1 MGGEEIYGIMIKKGN
16 EMNYEDIRFKIGISF
31 SGKYREHYVEPV
43 CNALLRLG
51 YQKNEIFYDFWHE
64 SYLNGLHGDDK
75 LQQVFNKRCDC
86 VVVLLSP
93 DYREKNWTGHTEWP
107 AIKEIIRT
115 GEDEKLCLLG
125 INKVEIDKIDGL
137 YINQAIVKFIDSMR
151 PEDVADFI
159 NTKYLQIAG
168 QRKADKGFRY
178 TYNVLEETRFFIEEL
193 SSLTVEVSK
202 GNKINI
208 IEQLKDTPR
217 EGKRIRLAKL
227 KDTIIK
233 PRSVFDHMIS
243 LAYLADIIGPFTME
257 KRWNASEMA
266 RLIAYHEIAE
276 AIIGDIASHTVDEPV
291 IKGPDR
297 VKMPD
302 REIIVNKFI
311 SLYADEKQKESIG
324 YLNNRI
330 KPSDRVKSTRKTKSE
345 LKEQMDYFKAF
356 DHLDCLV
363 AIWRYLFFYRNSCTP
378 AQLTKFIDIMSDFF
392 TNERLKEDM
401 LITIP
406 VFKTIISVLADKA
419 DAKRYVNGSSIKQ
432 LFNAG
437 DSVTDAMIYLIEDV
451 PLFFEN

>member
-1 MGGEEIYGIMIKKGN
+1 
-16 EMNYEDIRFKIGISF
+16 MNYENIRFKIGISF

-43 CNALLRLG
+43 CDALLRLG

-75 LQQVFNKRCDC
+75 LQHVYNKQCDC

-93 DYREKNWTGHTEWP
+93 DYQGKNWTGHTEWP
-107 AIKEIIRT
+107 AIKENIRT
-115 GEDEKLCLLG
+115 GDDEKICLLG
-125 INKVEIDKIDGL
+125 VDKVEIDKIDGL
-137 YINQAIVKFIDSMR
+137 YINQAIVKFIDGMK
-151 PEDVADFI
+151 PKDVADFI
-159 NTKYLQIAG
+159 NKKYLQIVG
-168 QRKADKGFRY
+168 RKKVNDPY
-178 TYNVLEETRFFIEEL
+178 THNILEETRFFIEEL

-217 EGKRIRLAKL
+217 EGKRIRLARL

-233 PRSVFDHMIS
+233 PRSVFDHMMS
-243 LAYLADIIGPFTME
+243 LAYLADIIGPLTKE
-257 KRWNASEMA
+257 KRWNDSEMA
-266 RLIAYHEIAE
+266 KLIAYHEIAE
-276 AIIGDIASHTVDEPV
+276 AIIGDIASHTVGEPV

-297 VKMPD
+297 FKTSD
-302 REIIVNKFI
+302 REVIVNKFI
-311 SLYADEKQKESIG
+311 SLYADEKQQQSIG

-330 KPSDRVKSTRKTKSE
+330 KPTDRIKPTRKTKSE

-363 AIWRYLFFYRNSCTP
+363 AVWRYLSFYRSSCTQE
-378 AQLTKFIDIMSDFF
+378 QLLEFIDVMSDFF
-392 TNERLKEDM
+392 TNERLKEEDM
-401 LITIP
+401 YINIS

-419 DAKRYVNGSSIKQ
+419 GAKRYAKGSSIEQ
-432 LFNAG
+432 LFGGEDSLINAM
-437 DSVTDAMIYLIEDV
+437 TYLIENV